1 METFVDFAFHR
12 ADFLIAGGQ
21 AVAAP
26 GSVAE
31 GDKIVKATVDAFG
44 TVHVLLN
51 NAGILRE
58 SWGMSLIMTR

>member
-1 METFVDFAFHR
+1 LNLPSRFVSESI
-12 ADFLIAGGQ
+12 LIAGGR

-31 GDKIVKATVDAFG
+31 GDKVIAQAVKAFG
-44 TVHVLLN
+44 TVHVLIN

-58 SWGMSLIMTR
+58 PYYNGS